1 MRGVKFERQ
10 AASGKTLRLA
20 SLRYGEDANNT
31 LRKCFSETLVT
42 KILRL
47 GNLFWGKNKT
57 KLFAKYAMLTYL
69 ILTQPD
75 ILITDAFYTVFPC
88 VFYFLDTKW
97 RLFMWNWGTVTR
109 FYSVCCAFIQRNV
122 LCGVSIQMLL
132 PQPAAG
138 GSKSGENGSLWRR
151 YGNCFLRLSCH
162 RWRAAHAHKHTN
174 RC

>member
-31 LRKCFSETLVT
+31 LTKCFSETLVT

-97 RLFMWNWGTVTR
+97 RLFM
-109 FYSVCCAFIQRNV
+109 
-122 LCGVSIQMLL
+122 
-132 PQPAAG
+132 
-138 GSKSGENGSLWRR
+138 
-151 YGNCFLRLSCH
+151 
-162 RWRAAHAHKHTN
+162 
-174 RC
+174 